1 MKNEESGEARAHE
14 TFEKGILR
22 KIIRQN
28 WENASADPRVSQ
40 ALEEHASRMESIM
53 GTLDYGAICMP
64 NVISNSKRMSFKELT
79 AYLTLIES
87 LGIGY
92 KSWFN
97 SEFANIFVAGL
108 TLKARDTHSALRYL
122 EGFVSGMEKRIS
134 YYQKLSEKE
143 NKTLDQLIAEYEG
156 KNSGMFRFFKKGELN
171 ALLRMINIRKRKAHR
186 FSRKATKYNE
196 IVIKTRKG
204 ATKA

>member
-1 MKNEESGEARAHE
+1 MKNDDREAKAHE

-40 ALEEHASRMESIM
+40 ALEEHASRMETIL

-64 NVISNSKRMSFKELT
+64 NVISNSKRMSPKELT
-79 AYLTLIES
+79 AYLALIES
-87 LGIGY
+87 LGVGY

-122 EGFVSGMEKRIS
+122 EGFVSSMEKRIS

-143 NKTLDQLIAEYEG
+143 NKTLEQLIAEYEG
-156 KNSGMFRFFKKGELN
+156 KNSGILRFFKKGELN
-171 ALLRMINIRKRKAHR
+171 ALSRMINLRKRKAYAL
-186 FSRKATKYNE
+186 SRKATKYNE
-196 IVIKTRKG
+196 IIIKTKKSTGRG
-204 ATKA
+204 